1 MSDTWYIVCDEDGN
15 SVSIGTVV
23 ADPLPDGLFSIALS
37 DSDAELLN
45 SGLGIWDVN
54 SRSIIAIPTPIPTS
68 ISARQIRL
76 WLIQHGIQLYQI
88 DNAIQQI
95 QDDMVR
101 QTVKI
106 EWEYAPYVERSH
118 PWLIP
123 LAQSLGLNEEQIDQ
137 AFREASII

>member
-106 EWEYAPYVERSH
+106 EWEYAPYIERSH
-118 PWLIP
+118 PWLVP

-137 AFREASII
+137 AFREASTI